1 MSKEQEKLEAA
12 KTAAKEKAGEK
23 KEVSVDTITFKKNS
37 GSAAV
42 YSVLEKSKKALTL
55 EEIVERADKD
65 GYKNAKRAEYVAKWF
80 AGNGIATKTEDGKY
94 LLVPKTTP
102 ETEGADAK
110 AEKKPAKAKKKPA
123 KTEKTTAKAEDADD
137 KVAQAA

>member
-12 KTAAKEKAGEK
+12 KAAAKEKAGEK

-42 YSVLEKSKKALTL
+42 YNVLEKSKKALTL

-94 LLVPKTTP
+94 LLVPKSTA
-102 ETEGADAK
+102 EGEKADAK
-110 AEKKPAKAKKKPA
+110 AEKKPAKPKKPA
-123 KTEKTTAKAEDADD
+123 KATTKVEESDAKEAKAA
-137 KVAQAA
+137 

>member
-12 KTAAKEKAGEK
+12 KAAAKEKAGEK

-42 YSVLEKSKKALTL
+42 YNVLEKSKKALTL

-94 LLVPKTTP
+94 LLVPKSASVEEKKP
-102 ETEGADAK
+102 AK
-110 AEKKPAKAKKKPA
+110 AEKKPAKA
-123 KTEKTTAKAEDADD
+123 TAKVEESDA
-137 KVAQAA
+137 KEAKAA

>member
-42 YSVLEKSKKALTL
+42 YNVLEKSKKALTL

-80 AGNGIATKTEDGKY
+80 AGNGIATKAEDGKY
-94 LLVPKTTP
+94 LLVPKTP
-102 ETEGADAK
+102 AETEGAD
-110 AEKKPAKAKKKPA
+110 AKAKKKPA

>member
-12 KTAAKEKAGEK
+12 KAAAKEKAGEK

-42 YSVLEKSKKALTL
+42 YNVLEKSNKALTL

-94 LLVPKTTP
+94 LLVPKSASVAEKKP
-102 ETEGADAK
+102 AK
-110 AEKKPAKAKKKPA
+110 AEKKPAK
-123 KTEKTTAKAEDADD
+123 TTAKVEESDA
-137 KVAQAA
+137 KVAKAA

>member
-12 KTAAKEKAGEK
+12 KAAAKEKAGEK
-23 KEVSVDTITFKKNS
+23 KEISVDTITFKKNS

-42 YSVLEKSKKALTL
+42 YNVLEKSKKALTL

-94 LLVPKTTP
+94 LLVPKSTA
-102 ETEGADAK
+102 EGEKADAK
-110 AEKKPAKAKKKPA
+110 AEKKPAKPKKPA
-123 KTEKTTAKAEDADD
+123 KATTKVEESDAKEAKAA
-137 KVAQAA
+137 